1 MRKGV
6 GGKGAESVLARS
18 AQRPERHSCPQARPQ
33 DPQDGRRLIVARS
46 RESADSGLWMLGW
59 NAQCR
64 ACDLPRLFVYAP
76 GVASDSRYEAGRLFP
91 RKGAGLAAWKSRA

>member
-46 RESADSGLWMLGW
+46 RLIRGSEFW
-59 NAQCR
+59 
-64 ACDLPRLFVYAP
+64 
-76 GVASDSRYEAGRLFP
+76 AGMPPVPCL
-91 RKGAGLAAWKSRA
+91 